1 MLTTMLGTGLG
12 AMSATTGHCGIT
24 TDAGDCEAGEH
35 GSWNSDAISVRSVEQ
50 CAAHCLAHC
59 PRCAYVSFHA
69 VNKDCSWYSSCA
81 KLHFSF
87 GGAAAVSLQ
96 VRAATSMLPPPPPP
110 PHWSAPAHS
119 VPGFCTLMGPDVG
132 DCDSA
137 TSDQGS
143 WPSAAS
149 PDDCLR
155 RCSECR
161 RCRFVSFT
169 LSAAPEGEEPI
180 GGRRNHGPFWW
191 RCRWCR
197 RRPTH
202 APPFPPPRPAAPPP
216 SSNALRRS
224 RPFYKPPVHLLPRY
238 RRCALDDLRAT
249 PPTVVGYLTAPR
261 LKRKASGGK
270 ASGGNED
277 AVVVAGGGSGQGR
290 RRGAAAAASEG
301 AAAEAGAA
309 THGGVSVGIA
319 TLVDFDPHWRSYGG
333 VDATCAMAQW

>member
-1 MLTTMLGTGLG
+1 MLAMLSTGLG
-12 AMSATTGHCGIT
+12 TMSATTGHCGVT
-24 TDAGDCEAGEH
+24 TDAGDCQAGEH
-35 GSWNSDAISVRSVEQ
+35 GSWNADAISVRSLQE

-69 VNKDCSWYSSCA
+69 VNKDCSWYSSCG
-81 KLHFSF
+81 KLHYSF

-143 WPSAAS
+143 WPSATS

-155 RCSECR
+155 RCSGCR

-197 RRPTH
+197 RRRTPEPHPHTALPH
-202 APPFPPPRPAAPPP
+202 PPIHAAPIHAAPIHAAPIHAAPFLAHP
-216 SSNALRRS
+216 SPNASRRS
-224 RPFYKPPVHLLPRY
+224 RPSYTPPVLTKVPSVCA
-238 RRCALDDLRAT
+238 RRPARHPADHGGILHCAPAAEGER
-249 PPTVVGYLTAPR
+249 
-261 LKRKASGGK
+261 
-270 ASGGNED
+270 
-277 AVVVAGGGSGQGR
+277 R
-290 RRGAAAAASEG
+290 RRGG
-301 AAAEAGAA
+301 
-309 THGGVSVGIA
+309 
-319 TLVDFDPHWRSYGG
+319 
-333 VDATCAMAQW
+333 

>member
-1 MLTTMLGTGLG
+1 
-12 AMSATTGHCGIT
+12 MSATTGHCGVT

-35 GSWNSDAISVRSVEQ
+35 GSWNADAISVRSLQE

-69 VNKDCSWYSSCA
+69 VNKDCSWYSSCG
-81 KLHFSF
+81 KLHYSF

-143 WPSAAS
+143 WPSATS

-155 RCSECR
+155 RCSGCR

-197 RRPTH
+197 RRRTPEPHPHTALPRPPCH
-202 APPFPPPRPAAPPP
+202 APPIHAAPFLAPF
-216 SSNALRRS
+216 SSNAPRRS
-224 RPFYKPPVHLLPRY
+224 RPSHTPPVHLLPRY

-249 PPTVVGYLTAPR
+249 PPTMEGYFTAPR
-261 LKRKASGGK
+261 LRKASGG
-270 ASGGNED
+270 GGGGGED
-277 AVVVAGGGSGQGR
+277 AVVVAGGVSGRGR

-309 THGGVSVGIA
+309 AHGGVSVGIA
-319 TLVDFDPHWRSYGG
+319 TLVDFDPLWRSYGG